1 MLFNFLLCRPGRKKI
16 NSLFLTVFL
25 MTGSVVDALILEAPY
40 TSMTEAATVN
50 PLASVRPPYTD
61 SSPLGI
67 LVFTIQRYVL
77 CVFRNTKH
85 FLYRSNSGAQRQRV
99 ILFVLFTFPGLIFFS
114 LSLAHP
120 ALYVPSRIS
129 DLNLGP
135 T

>member
-1 MLFNFLLCRPGRKKI
+1 
-16 NSLFLTVFL
+16 

-50 PLASVRPPYTD
+50 PLATVRPPYTD

-85 FLYRSNSGAQRQRV
+85 FYIDQIQEHKDKESFYLYYSH
-99 ILFVLFTFPGLIFFS
+99 F
-114 LSLAHP
+114 LA
-120 ALYVPSRIS
+120 
-129 DLNLGP
+129 
-135 T
+135 